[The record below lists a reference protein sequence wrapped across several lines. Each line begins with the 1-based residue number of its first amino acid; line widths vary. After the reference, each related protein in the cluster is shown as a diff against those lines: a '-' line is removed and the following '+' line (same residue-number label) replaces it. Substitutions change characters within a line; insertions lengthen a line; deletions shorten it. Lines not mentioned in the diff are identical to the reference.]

1 MGLVRNLSHSL
12 EVIAAGAKVR
22 DRFEM
27 ELGNDVGRL
36 SCRVGYRD

>member
-1 MGLVRNLSHSL
+1 MGLARNLLHSL

-27 ELGNDVGRL
+27 ELGSDVGRL
-36 SCRVGYRD
+36 